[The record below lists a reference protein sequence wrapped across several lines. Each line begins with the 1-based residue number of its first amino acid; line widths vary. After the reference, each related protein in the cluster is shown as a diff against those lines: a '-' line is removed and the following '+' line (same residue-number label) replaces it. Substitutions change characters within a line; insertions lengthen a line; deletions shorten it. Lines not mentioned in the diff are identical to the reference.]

1 MKYGITAAT
10 HPDSPWG
17 RTMRWRCDRY
27 GRPLA
32 FDSEAKA
39 REAAKAFND
48 QRCSFE
54 PSYDNIVQPLEKEEV
69 SQWGMQGTLWFYGW
83 GCKPTGGKENGKSF

>member
-17 RTMRWRCDRY
+17 RTIRWRCDRY

-32 FDSEAKA
+32 FDSEAEA

-54 PSYDNIVQPLEKEEV
+54 PGYDYAAVPLEQKGA
-69 SQWGMQGTLWFYGW
+69 S
-83 GCKPTGGKENGKSF
+83 

>member
-1 MKYGITAAT
+1 MRYGVAAAT
-10 HPDSPWG
+10 RPDSLWG
-17 RTMRWRCDRY
+17 RTVRWRCDRY

-54 PSYDNIVQPLEKEEV
+54 PGCENTVQPLEKEEAQPW
-69 SQWGMQGTLWFYGW
+69 SMELLG
-83 GCKPTGGKENGKSF
+83 